1 MEIVSTIALISINE
15 TLLVQLISFLLFLAI
30 INRVMFKPLHNV
42 MRERDFFIENLGRE
56 ILDAQTA
63 SEHSLA
69 EMARQETAIR
79 HEANSL
85 RRQRQAQGASE
96 AQAILDQARQQIGAL
111 HREAE
116 ADVNRQ
122 LAQAKQQLPAEI
134 EQLAVTL
141 VEKVLERR
149 IGS

>member
-15 TLLVQLISFLLFLAI
+15 TLWVQLISFLLFLAI
-30 INRVMFKPLHNV
+30 INRVMFKPLHNI

-56 ILDAQTA
+56 ILDAQSA
-63 SEHSLA
+63 GEHTLS
-69 EMARQETAIR
+69 EMANQERAIR
-79 HEANSL
+79 REANSL
-85 RRQRQAQGASE
+85 RRQRQAQGANE
-96 AQAILDQARQQIGAL
+96 AQEILEQARQRIGAL
-111 HREAE
+111 HRDAE
-116 ADVNRQ
+116 ADVERQ
-122 LAQAKQQLPAEI
+122 LAQAKRQLPAEV